1 MNIIANSE
9 YFLNVYKVE
18 NLLLDNYDNM
28 REDLAMLI
36 STTLVSAIYYNN
48 EFNSYTWVVEQA
60 IAVISLSGE
69 RLPDG
74 INKLLIANPINTRI
88 IEED

>member
-74 INKLLIANPINTRI
+74 INKLLIANPINTII

>member
-1 MNIIANSE
+1 M
-9 YFLNVYKVE
+9 NVYKVE

-36 STTLVSAIYYNN
+36 STTLVSAIYYNK

-69 RLPDG
+69 RLPDE
-74 INKLLIANPINTRI
+74 IKKLLIANPINTRI